1 MRKYLLIGISF
12 LLTFHLHGQVVS
24 NLISGYNIDRG
35 LIEISFDFNSDN
47 YQPYEI
53 ELKLK
58 QLEDNLIIDIPKE
71 NINPSMERVYPGER
85 KKIEVS
91 LANLTLEGEF
101 IAILKPLSNQI
112 ATATLP
118 VKEILSISTPP
129 LIKETKSIKIEETK
143 AIVVEKPKSQQVAK
157 VVPGFTIKAKNFQEL
172 SALIKSNS
180 EKIMVNGD
188 LTPNNLNIDFSKMT
202 FSCDFIEEN
211 SGLVKIGLYYGT
223 TEKGCES
230 CMNVLL
236 KNTDSIVIKEITYS
250 KFVFN
255 LIAIHK

>member
-1 MRKYLLIGISF
+1 
-12 LLTFHLHGQVVS
+12 
-24 NLISGYNIDRG
+24 
-35 LIEISFDFNSDN
+35 
-47 YQPYEI
+47 
-53 ELKLK
+53 
-58 QLEDNLIIDIPKE
+58 
-71 NINPSMERVYPGER
+71 VYPGER

-101 IAILKPLSNQI
+101 IAILKPISNQI
-112 ATATLP
+112 ATLTLP
-118 VKEILSISTPP
+118 VKEISSVSTPP

-143 AIVVEKPKSQQVAK
+143 ASVIEKPKVQQVVK

-202 FSCDFIEEN
+202 FSCDFIEEY

-250 KFVFN
+250 KFIFN